1 MAYSGPIRRWDIFW
15 ADLDYPVGS
24 EQGGERR
31 PVLVVSNNGV
41 NASLPVVTQIPMT
54 KLEGK
59 SRKVYPFEVL
69 LPPEILGSGW
79 TSIAMPQ
86 QVRTIDKSRLLE
98 KIGSLPAGDLQT
110 QIEARL
116 LEHLGIAFGF
126 EVPHHP

>member
-1 MAYSGPIRRWDIFW
+1 MGYIGPVRRWDVFW

-31 PVLVVSNNGV
+31 PVLVVSNDGFNT
-41 NASLPVVTQIPMT
+41 SLPVITQIPLT

-59 SRKVYPFEVL
+59 TRRVYPFEVL
-69 LPPEILGSGW
+69 LPKELVGSGW

-98 KIGSLPAGDLQT
+98 RIGELTDPGLRSE
-110 QIEARL
+110 IENRL
-116 LEHLGIAFGF
+116 LEHFGIAFEIDG
-126 EVPHHP
+126 